1 MKTWGPFLESAV
13 NFSGPKSKFQTEK
26 QKIRARVLVNKL
38 LHFVS
43 LTDSFITLNAK
54 LLNTLGHKGHYA
66 SSHNIFRIIKYAFQI
81 MHNTFQI
88 PRNIPNSS
96 KHILNSLQ
104 IPESSQHISKSS
116 QHVSKSSQHI
126 SKSSQH
132 ILKSSCWRKFFSFC
146 FSFSHLLDIV
156 YSFSFRS
163 PVFC

>member
-1 MKTWGPFLESAV
+1 M
-13 NFSGPKSKFQTEK
+13 
-26 QKIRARVLVNKL
+26 RVLANKV

-43 LTDSFITLNAK
+43 LTDSFITLDAK

-116 QHVSKSSQHI
+116 QHISKSSQHI

-132 ILKSSCWRKFFSFC
+132 ISKSSQHIRPSTPSVGREKGTVTQLLLLLLFHVWTTATRKFC
-146 FSFSHLLDIV
+146 FLSEMWVEACRKCRPRKL
-156 YSFSFRS
+156 RR
-163 PVFC
+163 